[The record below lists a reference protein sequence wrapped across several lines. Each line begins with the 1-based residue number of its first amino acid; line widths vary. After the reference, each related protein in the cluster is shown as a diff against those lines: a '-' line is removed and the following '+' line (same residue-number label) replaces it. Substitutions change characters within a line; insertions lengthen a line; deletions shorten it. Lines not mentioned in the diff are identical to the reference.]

1 MWQEDLIMDKIVH
14 QKITKATLKALN
26 LEPDDYQLLLEASI
40 EPDKQYEQ
48 AMERIRILENK
59 KVEDIERR
67 YESMPRDSLLDQI
80 RTLKKPFEIGL
91 RKYVISPLLERS
103 PYIQW
108 AIEHGPN
115 AKDNAARYFQIAHES
130 HENERLINLGY
141 CLHYVA
147 DTGTPYHRKS
157 LEELPKIPSGT
168 SEGLESETVIK
179 NLLKFGKSVIYD
191 HKRFEKELS
200 SFWDTRGG
208 QSSCED
214 ALNRGFELAK
224 TNRPFTS
231 FTEATGQFK
240 ATLADVENTAAY
252 HCKNLDERFSG
263 RPLGKELSQEDRK
276 FILDTSLSCLVRI
289 GEASYIA
296 TKAILSSSTSQ
307 S

>member
-1 MWQEDLIMDKIVH
+1 MDKIVH
-14 QKITKATLKALN
+14 QKIAAETLRTLKFDPSN
-26 LEPDDYQLLLEASI
+26 YQPLLDASI
-40 EPDKQYEQ
+40 EPDEKYER
-48 AMERIRILENK
+48 AIENISIREK
-59 KVEDIERR
+59 EEVEDTERR
-67 YESMPRDSLLDQI
+67 YDSMPSDFLLDKI
-80 RTLKKPFEIGL
+80 KIWLSKWWSTAPTRLKSIGS
-91 RKYVISPLLERS
+91 RAFQYAS
-103 PYIQW
+103 W
-108 AIEHGPN
+108 AVEHGPN
-115 AKDNAARYFQIAHES
+115 AKDNATRYFRIAHES

-157 LEELPKIPSGT
+157 LEELPKIPDGT

-179 NLLKFGKSVIYD
+179 NLLKFWKSVIYD

>member
-1 MWQEDLIMDKIVH
+1 MDKIVH
-14 QKITKATLKALN
+14 QKIAAETLRTLKFDPSN
-26 LEPDDYQLLLEASI
+26 YQPLLDASI
-40 EPDKQYEQ
+40 EPDEKYER
-48 AMERIRILENK
+48 AIENISIREK
-59 KVEDIERR
+59 EEVEDTERR
-67 YESMPRDSLLDQI
+67 YDSMPSDSWLDKIKIWLLKSGSI
-80 RTLKKPFEIGL
+80 LSTRLKSVGPKASQ
-91 RKYVISPLLERS
+91 YTS
-103 PYIQW
+103 W
-108 AIEHGPN
+108 AIEHGPD

-157 LEELPKIPSGT
+157 LEELPKIPDGT

-179 NLLKFGKSVIYD
+179 NLLKFWKSVIYD

-200 SFWDTRGG
+200 SFWDTMGG

-240 ATLADVENTAAY
+240 ATLADVESTAAY

-263 RPLGKELSQEDRK
+263 RPLDKELSQEDRK

-296 TKAILSSSTSQ
+296 TKTILSSSTSQ

>member
-1 MWQEDLIMDKIVH
+1 MDKIVH
-14 QKITKATLKALN
+14 QKIAAETLRTLKFDPSN
-26 LEPDDYQLLLEASI
+26 YQPLLDASI
-40 EPDKQYEQ
+40 EPDEKYER
-48 AMERIRILENK
+48 AIENISIREK
-59 KVEDIERR
+59 EEVEDTERR
-67 YESMPRDSLLDQI
+67 YDSMPSDFLLDKI
-80 RTLKKPFEIGL
+80 KIWLLKSGSILSTRLKSVGSQAFQ
-91 RKYVISPLLERS
+91 YTS
-103 PYIQW
+103 W
-108 AIEHGPN
+108 AIEHGPD

-157 LEELPKIPSGT
+157 LEELLKIPSGT

-200 SFWDTRGG
+200 SFWDTKGG

-240 ATLADVENTAAY
+240 ATLADVESTAAY
-252 HCKNLDERFSG
+252 HCKNLDERFSE

>member
-1 MWQEDLIMDKIVH
+1 MDKIVH
-14 QKITKATLKALN
+14 QKIAAETLRTLKFDPSN
-26 LEPDDYQLLLEASI
+26 YQPLLDASI
-40 EPDKQYEQ
+40 EPDEKYER
-48 AMERIRILENK
+48 AIENISIREK
-59 KVEDIERR
+59 EEVEDTERR
-67 YESMPRDSLLDQI
+67 YDSMPSDFLLDKI
-80 RTLKKPFEIGL
+80 KIWLSKWWGTAPTRLKSIGS
-91 RKYVISPLLERS
+91 RAFQYAS
-103 PYIQW
+103 W
-108 AIEHGPN
+108 AVEHGPD

-179 NLLKFGKSVIYD
+179 NLLKFGTSVIYD